1 MKAQG
6 TSHRLEGYAGTLGI
20 VAAALAIGFVLQRAG
35 VHPANF
41 SLVFL
46 TAVLVSAIIYGFW
59 QALLACLVSLLTYN
73 FFFLPPLYTFTIAD
87 RSNIVTL
94 FFFGVVAVV
103 GSNLAARVRR
113 QNVVAETER
122 LRSAM
127 LTSLS
132 HDLRTPLASILGA
145 ASSLRGHRESLDG
158 AAQDDLI
165 ATVQEE
171 AERLHRFIGNLLDM
185 TRLECGAIVP
195 KLEAVD
201 LSDVTGTALRRA
213 DNILHAHRIE
223 VDIPPDLPLV
233 QLDPVLF
240 EQVLFNLLDNAAK
253 YAPQDTRILLRARED
268 DSAVKMEIAD
278 EGNGIPL
285 GERER
290 IFDRFHRAESTDH
303 KRAGTGLGLA
313 ICRGFLHAMKSSI
326 VAGNRDEEHGTVFT
340 ITLPLPPRPAG
351 RAP

>member
-1 MKAQG
+1 MSTQS
-6 TSHRLEGYAGTLGI
+6 TPRWPRNYAGTFGL
-20 VAAALAIGFVLQRAG
+20 VAAALAIGLVLQQAG
-35 VHPANF
+35 IHPANF

-46 TAVLVSAIIYGFW
+46 TAVLVSAILYGLW
-59 QALLACLVSLLTYN
+59 PALLACVLSLLTYN

-94 FFFGVVAVV
+94 FFFGIVAVV

-132 HDLRTPLASILGA
+132 HDLRTPLASIIGA
-145 ASSLRGHRESLDG
+145 VSSLRGHRHSLDG
-158 AAQDDLI
+158 ASQDDLI
-165 ATVQEE
+165 ATIQEE

-195 KLEAVD
+195 KVEAVD
-201 LSDVTGTALRRA
+201 LSDVTGTALHRA
-213 DNILHAHRIE
+213 ETILRAHRIE

-233 QLDPVLF
+233 ELDPVLF
-240 EQVLFNLLDNAAK
+240 EQVLFNVLDNAAK
-253 YAPQDTRILLRARED
+253 YTPHHTSIRLRARENGT
-268 DSAVKMEIAD
+268 VVQMEIAD
-278 EGNGIPL
+278 EGNGIPF
-285 GERER
+285 GESER

-313 ICRGFLHAMKSSI
+313 ISRGFLHAMKSSI
-326 VAGNRDEEHGTVFT
+326 VAGNRDEDHGAVFT
-340 ITLPLPPRPAG
+340 ITMPLSGSAG
-351 RAP
+351 NAA

>member
-1 MKAQG
+1 MKAQL
-6 TSHRLEGYAGTLGI
+6 TPHWLRDYAGTLAI
-20 VAAALAIGFVLQRAG
+20 VTAALAIGFVLQRLG

-46 TAVLVSAIIYGFW
+46 TAVLVSAIVYGLW
-59 QALLACLVSLLTYN
+59 QALLACLFSLLTYN

-94 FFFGVVAVV
+94 FFFGVVAVL

-158 AAQDDLI
+158 PAQDDLI

-213 DNILHAHRIE
+213 EDILRDHRVE
-223 VDIPPDLPLV
+223 VDIPQDLPLV

-253 YAPQDTRILLRARED
+253 YAPQHTRVLLRARED
-268 DSAVKMEIAD
+268 GSAVKMEIAD
-278 EGNGIPL
+278 EGGGVPL

-290 IFDRFHRAESTDH
+290 IFDRFHRAKSADH

-326 VAGNRDEEHGTVFT
+326 VVGNRDEERGAVFT
-340 ITLPLPPRPAG
+340 ITVPVPPHPARPAS
-351 RAP
+351 

>member
-6 TSHRLEGYAGTLGI
+6 TSLWLRELAGTLGI

-35 VHPANF
+35 IHPANF

-46 TAVLVSAIIYGFW
+46 TAVLVSAIVYGFW
-59 QALLACLVSLLTYN
+59 PALLACVVSLLTYN

-145 ASSLRGHRESLDG
+145 ASSLRGHRESLD
-158 AAQDDLI
+158 AASQDDLI
-165 ATVQEE
+165 ATIQEE
-171 AERLHRFIGNLLDM
+171 AERLHRFIRNLLDM

-195 KLEAVD
+195 DLQAVD

-213 DNILHAHRIE
+213 EDILRAHRIE

-233 QLDPVLF
+233 ELDPVLF
-240 EQVLFNLLDNAAK
+240 EQVVFNLLDNAAK
-253 YAPQDTRILLRARED
+253 YAPEQTRILLRARED
-268 DSAVKMEIAD
+268 GPAVKMEVAD
-278 EGNGIPL
+278 EGKGIPR
-285 GERER
+285 GEKDR

-313 ICRGFLHAMKSSI
+313 ISRGFLHAMKSSI
-326 VAGNRDEEHGTVFT
+326 VADNRHEEQGAVFT
-340 ITLPLPPRPAG
+340 ITIPLSPQSAG
-351 RAP
+351 GVP